1 MWVRLVL
8 MVVVEVVQVK
18 LVLLETLGGETVVM
32 VLVNGLVQL
41 D

>member
-32 VLVNGLVQL
+32 VLVNGLV
-41 D
+41 